1 MFVIA
6 TTTCAL
12 WQPFVGESNNSA
24 ALREINHLTCR
35 LVRLTIGFTSYVA
48 AGEGKGLDVAT
59 LR

>member
-12 WQPFVGESNNSA
+12 WRPFVGESNNSA
-24 ALREINHLTCR
+24 ALREINHLTGR
-35 LVRLTIGFTSYVA
+35 LVRLTIGFASYMA
-48 AGEGKGLDVAT
+48 AGEGKGLGVAT